1 MTTRLHVLL
10 VHDDV
15 VGGEAVRQGVGG
27 ALGVV
32 EGDLDAGAAHG
43 LGPDEGSEGVGLVA
57 DVLHPGVPRSG
68 DGRELVDLGLQ
79 LADLFG
85 LGGHV
90 AVLVDDESG
99 QVTARGAQLGA
110 LGRGVARREEDTGQP
125 GDDGDD
131 ERPGGRSGAALGHTL
146 PLSTGVT
153 CGGVQLR

>member
-1 MTTRLHVLL
+1 MTGPRTAWVPTR
-10 VHDDV
+10 
-15 VGGEAVRQGVGG
+15 G
-27 ALGVV
+27 ARASAWSRMSF
-32 EGDLDAGAAHG
+32 D
-43 LGPDEGSEGVGLVA
+43 
-57 DVLHPGVPRSG
+57 PGVPRSG